1 MMKYEI
7 ITTEH
12 FDRWLSKLKDKQAVF
27 AINKRLLRVEA
38 GNLGDIKAVGAGVS
52 ELRIFVGKGY
62 RIYFSIRNGKLL
74 LLLSGGNKDTQ
85 ANDIK
90 HAKSINEQV
99 EI

>member
-1 MMKYEI
+1 MKYEI

-12 FDRWLSKLKDKQAVF
+12 FDRWLSKLKDKQAVN
-27 AINKRLLRVEA
+27 AISKRILRAEA

-52 ELRIFVGKGY
+52 EMRIFIGKGY
-62 RIYFSIRNGKLL
+62 RVYFSIRNGKLV

-85 ANDIK
+85 ASDIK

-99 EI
+99 EV

>member
-1 MMKYEI
+1 MKYNI

-12 FDRWLSKLKDKQAVF
+12 FDQWLSKLKDKQVVY

-38 GNLGDIKAVGAGVS
+38 GNLGDVKAVGAGVS
-52 ELRIFVGKGY
+52 EMRIFIGKGY
-62 RIYFSIRNGKLL
+62 RIYFSIRHGKLIL
-74 LLLSGGNKDTQ
+74 LLCGGNKDTQ

-99 EI
+99 EN